1 MTVQVRL
8 AVPYIESPDSKES
21 GLFYVQKIKL
31 KGFYMA
37 ATAYALHILVKHKEI
52 AEDIIEQLGKG
63 AKFQTLAKKYSSC
76 PSGKKGGDLGEFK
89 RGQMVPQFDK
99 IAFKGAILEPHLVKT
114 KFGWHVIKVLY
125 RT

>member
-1 MTVQVRL
+1 M
-8 AVPYIESPDSKES
+8 SDFGDSEIIS
-21 GLFYVQKIKL
+21 GSLSVSFVNFLGFKQHF

-37 ATAYALHILVKHKEI
+37 ATAHALHILVKHKEI
-52 AEDIIEQLGKG
+52 AEDILKQLGKG
-63 AKFQTLAKKYSSC
+63 AKFQTLAKKYSTC

-99 IAFKGAILEPHLVKT
+99 VAFKSAILEPHLVKT